1 MKKSIKLI
9 LTGSVQSMF
18 FEQFVLESAKRLDVR
33 GFMRKLEDGKMEIF
47 LEGNKDKVDE
57 MMGLCKR
64 GTEHTQIR
72 NVTEKSE
79 RFQDFRDFKIVK
91 I

>member
-1 MKKSIKLI
+1 MKKSSRLF

-33 GFMRKLEDGKMEIF
+33 GYMRKLEDGRMEIF
-47 LEGNKDKVDE
+47 IEGNKDKVDE
-57 MMGLCKR
+57 MTILCKR

-72 NVTEKSE
+72 NVEEKNE
-79 RFQDFRDFKIVK
+79 RFQDFKDFKVIK

>member
-1 MKKSIKLI
+1 
-9 LTGSVQSMF
+9 MF

-33 GFMRKLEDGKMEIF
+33 GYLRKLEDGRMEIF
-47 LEGNKDKVDE
+47 LEGNKDRVDE
-57 MMGLCKR
+57 MTALCRR

-72 NVTEKSE
+72 NVEERAE
-79 RFQDFRDFKIVK
+79 RFQDFKDFKVIK